1 MNETVKIMNRK
12 QVTFYIK
19 NGIKPVDIIVGYND
33 YLVYIFD
40 KEQTKGVWEKWKR
53 ITIES
58 KIMAEMLEEV
68 SK

>member
-1 MNETVKIMNRK
+1 MNEIVKIMNRK

-58 KIMAEMLEEV
+58 KIMAEMLDKV